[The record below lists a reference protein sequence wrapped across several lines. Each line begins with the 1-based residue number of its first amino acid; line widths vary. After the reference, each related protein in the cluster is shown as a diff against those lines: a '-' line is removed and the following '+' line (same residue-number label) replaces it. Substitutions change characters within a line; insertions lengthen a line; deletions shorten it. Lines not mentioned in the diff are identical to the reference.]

1 VELRLESSL
10 LEKTPSPGSACKG
23 VLQSSDAAQLG
34 AELESLSASWP
45 GQRAPQVWQP
55 PRLADH
61 AAGLV
66 KFERG
71 RAVWRGPRNA
81 IKHHEP
87 QTQLGCQDTHDIG
100 KRLCSTVASEG
111 LHAPCMDS
119 APARAPYQLV
129 GTSSATHAS
138 GSGLPH
144 ALIHGTTP
152 AWRDNKSASRRSSI
166 FDWENKKG
174 AR

>member
-1 VELRLESSL
+1 MELRLESSL

-87 QTQLGCQDTHDIG
+87 HRHSWGAKTHM
-100 KRLCSTVASEG
+100 T
-111 LHAPCMDS
+111 
-119 APARAPYQLV
+119 
-129 GTSSATHAS
+129 
-138 GSGLPH
+138 
-144 ALIHGTTP
+144 
-152 AWRDNKSASRRSSI
+152 SASASVRPWHQKDCMRLVWTVLQQGRLI
-166 FDWENKKG
+166 NW
-174 AR
+174 